1 MLQRIHSLS
10 LTIRMSWRRVGPLA
24 LSGSRRV
31 QVCGACAGLVLMS
44 ALAHGSGLKQL
55 PRFDDIDL
63 APDGK
68 HLLMVRAGAQVYD
81 LVVRDLA
88 TAQDT
93 TLYEGDLD
101 KGLVNWC
108 RWANEERIVCSV
120 RSSLAA
126 PRIGQITRTRL
137 FAINADGS
145 QFRFL
150 VPKARNLE
158 RRPVEYEAQ
167 VQDRLVSWLMA
178 DRAHVLVQLKR
189 EVANRPSVYRLNIY
203 DGSLVRVKRARGKVR
218 RWYASHDGV
227 VRMALG
233 YRNESEPVLYA
244 VEGRRLKAFDAP
256 SFDSELP
263 PQPLGFS
270 TDLQSVYMSMTNGAD
285 RHGLYRV
292 SLADR
297 QVQEQLYTDP
307 DFDVFGSLVL
317 DPVTGEPSGVRY
329 LAHHPEIRLFEPT
342 LETVF
347 DRVQTL
353 LPGRRMKLL
362 SADLSFNKLVFYSY
376 GGVMPGYYLYEVSTD
391 ALSLIGL
398 DYPAYESATVVDL
411 QPVTYPTRDGL
422 QIPAY
427 LAVPPGPGPHPAVL
441 LPHGGPYARDS
452 AEFDVWTQFLV
463 DRGIAVLKPNYRGSV
478 GYGEAYMQAGYK
490 EWGLKMQQ
498 DLLDGLH
505 WMIDQGIALEQRAC
519 VVGASYGGYSAMVFA
534 YKYADQIRCAVSL
547 AGISDLVAMV
557 RRLYGFDLVQRNRER
572 IQEGGALKA
581 NSPLHQVENVGVPVL
596 LVHGDRDSVVRVRQ
610 SRNMAKALAQAGK
623 PHQYV
628 ELPGGDHGLSSNAQ
642 RTAFLAALESFLEQH
657 LLSGVR

>member
-1 MLQRIHSLS
+1 
-10 LTIRMSWRRVGPLA
+10 
-24 LSGSRRV
+24 
-31 QVCGACAGLVLMS
+31 
-44 ALAHGSGLKQL
+44 
-55 PRFDDIDL
+55 
-63 APDGK
+63 
-68 HLLMVRAGAQVYD
+68 
-81 LVVRDLA
+81 
-88 TAQDT
+88 
-93 TLYEGDLD
+93 
-101 KGLVNWC
+101 
-108 RWANEERIVCSV
+108 
-120 RSSLAA
+120 
-126 PRIGQITRTRL
+126 
-137 FAINADGS
+137 
-145 QFRFL
+145 
-150 VPKARNLE
+150 
-158 RRPVEYEAQ
+158 
-167 VQDRLVSWLMA
+167 
-178 DRAHVLVQLKR
+178 
-189 EVANRPSVYRLNIY
+189 
-203 DGSLVRVKRARGKVR
+203 
-218 RWYASHDGV
+218 
-227 VRMALG
+227 
-233 YRNESEPVLYA
+233 
-244 VEGRRLKAFDAP
+244 
-256 SFDSELP
+256 
-263 PQPLGFS
+263 
-270 TDLQSVYMSMTNGAD
+270 
-285 RHGLYRV
+285 
-292 SLADR
+292 
-297 QVQEQLYTDP
+297 
-307 DFDVFGSLVL
+307 
-317 DPVTGEPSGVRY
+317 
-329 LAHHPEIRLFEPT
+329 
-342 LETVF
+342 
-347 DRVQTL
+347 
-353 LPGRRMKLL
+353 
-362 SADLSFNKLVFYSY
+362 VFYSY